1 MNSQFFRQVDR
12 DTWIALLCLAVGW
25 FFLATVVTTLGPL
38 QQKYHFFDMLTVML
52 NPAWLLYGMGS
63 SHPFEAVVFGLIDL
77 AVLVLPLV
85 PYLARKRS
93 AWLLSVAPL
102 ILMLLCGLE
111 LYERTSGPYFEA
123 TQRGGS
129 WTRALVHFGNSV
141 AEGVGGGVARHISMG
156 LGAYVALAASLV
168 LAIKGLRVFRATADL
183 ATGVPAAGA
192 PALTMQPPTPRGVSR
207 SSPPP

>member
-93 AWLLSVAPL
+93 AWLLHGTNIAFSVDSP
-102 ILMLLCGLE
+102 
-111 LYERTSGPYFEA
+111 P
-123 TQRGGS
+123 
-129 WTRALVHFGNSV
+129 
-141 AEGVGGGVARHISMG
+141 VGWDE
-156 LGAYVALAASLV
+156 SLV
-168 LAIKGLRVFRATADL
+168 RHPAT
-183 ATGVPAAGA
+183 
-192 PALTMQPPTPRGVSR
+192 RR
-207 SSPPP
+207 